1 MTISGIGICPSFVY
15 WYSGNQLA
23 TEACYRRRHLQSD
36 GDQFATM
43 SNMGHACLYH
53 VVLDPTILLE
63 LQTKVR
69 KDFTITEQVPTKG
82 LLPVESAGVPL
93 SCLLTMFRRPP
104 GEGPSGV

>member
-53 VVLDPTILLE
+53 VVLDPTILE
-63 LQTKVR
+63 LQTKVC
-69 KDFTITEQVPTKG
+69 KYFKITEEAPARSYASVHNYSTYPM
-82 LLPVESAGVPL
+82 LLHKCSKNVVFSNEICSK
-93 SCLLTMFRRPP
+93 
-104 GEGPSGV
+104 

>member
-53 VVLDPTILLE
+53 VVLDPTIIE
-63 LQTKVR
+63 LQTKVHNH
-69 KDFTITEQVPTKG
+69 KDFRITEKASTRAFSLG
-82 LLPVESAGVPL
+82 
-93 SCLLTMFRRPP
+93 
-104 GEGPSGV
+104 

>member
-53 VVLDPTILLE
+53 VVLDPTILE
-63 LQTKVR
+63 LQTKVC
-69 KDFTITEQVPTKG
+69 KDLTIMEKVPTKAFSW
-82 LLPVESAGVPL
+82 LKVPNSAVETLHREP
-93 SCLLTMFRRPP
+93 
-104 GEGPSGV
+104 

>member
-53 VVLDPTILLE
+53 VVLDPTILE
-63 LQTKVR
+63 LQTKVC
-69 KDFTITEQVPTKG
+69 KDLTIMRRS
-82 LLPVESAGVPL
+82 LLGCS
-93 SCLLTMFRRPP
+93 P
-104 GEGPSGV
+104 G

>member
-69 KDFTITEQVPTKG
+69 KDFTTTEQVPTKG

-104 GEGPSGV
+104 